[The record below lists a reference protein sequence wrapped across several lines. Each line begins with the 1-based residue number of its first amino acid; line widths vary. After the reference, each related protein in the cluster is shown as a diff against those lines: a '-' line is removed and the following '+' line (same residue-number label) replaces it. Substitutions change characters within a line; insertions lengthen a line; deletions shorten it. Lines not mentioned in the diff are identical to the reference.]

1 MIAQKVQLT
10 REDLDF
16 IQRVFRLLEY
26 KSKSDYMR
34 QAIREKIRSDR
45 RRLRE
50 MKRQEAMKAYA
61 QAPFENAFE
70 SIEAE
75 DFEER

>member
-10 REDLDF
+10 REDLEF
-16 IQRVFRLLEY
+16 IQKVFRLLEY

-45 RRLRE
+45 RRRE
-50 MKRQEAMKAYA
+50 MKRQEAMKAYG
-61 QAPFENAFE
+61 QAPLENAFQ

-75 DFEER
+75 GFEER